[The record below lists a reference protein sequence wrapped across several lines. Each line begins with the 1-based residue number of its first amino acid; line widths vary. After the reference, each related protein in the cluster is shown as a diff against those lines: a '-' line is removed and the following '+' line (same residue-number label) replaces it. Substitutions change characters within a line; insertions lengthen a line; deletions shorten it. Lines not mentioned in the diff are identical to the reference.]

1 MKVKRRRLWIA
12 AAAVGILAVT
22 ALARWMAAGPGAAG
36 GVRFAKDDELRARM
50 VRVMARRE
58 AEPPA
63 ARDDQELRLLK
74 LYDGALLC
82 FAEAAQDVWADLDI
96 SPLERCSAFEDEGER
111 REYRDLAARLIGS
124 VLIDKPEDITYWV
137 NRETLQD
144 LW

>member
-1 MKVKRRRLWIA
+1 MQMKRRHLWIA
-12 AAAVGILAVT
+12 AATVGILAVT
-22 ALARWMAAGPGAAG
+22 ALALWIAGPRAAG
-36 GVRFAKDDELRARM
+36 GVHFARDDELRARM

-82 FAEAAQDVWADLDI
+82 FAEAARDVWPDLDI
-96 SPLERCSAFEDEGER
+96 SALERCSAFEDEGER
-111 REYRDLAARLIGS
+111 REYRDLAAHLIGS

-144 LW
+144 LWK